1 MRRLFL
7 AAMTLMI
14 VPSAGAAPMSDAI
27 KTSIGDWF
35 IVSDDGKPG
44 CGIALRGERMGAG
57 WRAAPAAACA
67 ARLPAVAGAVA
78 WDYDGGVRLFGPG
91 GKVLLDFQEDE
102 TTMMKTSFEA
112 KPVFFIIKAKP
123 GVERAPFAP
132 ALVGNWL
139 LRRPGGP
146 TLCPIALSG
155 APKDGETE
163 LTLKTGAPCDPAI
176 ARLRLDNARV
186 EDVTLMLYG
195 KPETSLRFEP
205 SGPESYA
212 KAEGGRPLEMVRAP

>member
-1 MRRLFL
+1 MRRPLL
-7 AAMTLMI
+7 ATLILMLG
-14 VPSAGAAPMSDAI
+14 PAAHAALIPDYVKSNL
-27 KTSIGDWF
+27 GEWL
-35 IVSDDGKPG
+35 VVGDDGKPG
-44 CGIALRGERMGAG
+44 CRIGLRGEPVGAN
-57 WRAAPAAACA
+57 WRAAPAPDCA
-67 ARLPAVAGAVA
+67 ARLPAVARAA
-78 WDYDGGVRLFGPG
+78 TWTFEGGVRLLDSS

-102 TTMMKTSFEA
+102 TTLMKTSFEA
-112 KPVFFIIKAKP
+112 KPVFFIVKARP
-123 GVERAPFAP
+123 GMDRAPFAP

-146 TLCPIALSG
+146 VLCPLALSRTPTDDE
-155 APKDGETE
+155 AD

-176 ARLRLDNARV
+176 ARLKLDNARV
-186 EDVTLMLYG
+186 EDVALMLYG